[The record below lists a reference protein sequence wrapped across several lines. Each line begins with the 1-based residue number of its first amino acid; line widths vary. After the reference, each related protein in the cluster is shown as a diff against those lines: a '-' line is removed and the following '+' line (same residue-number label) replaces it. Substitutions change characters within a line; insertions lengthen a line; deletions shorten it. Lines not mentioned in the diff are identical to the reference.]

1 MAQLAHIIDVNAAHP
16 LAKAAKEWPSRVC
29 VLSVS
34 GESFVADL
42 TYVREVFEVASI
54 TPVPGMPSMVSGVS
68 NLRGAIVPI
77 ADLRPAL
84 GLAVHGSPG
93 KYAVVIRHGDNT
105 MAVLVDKL
113 PEIRDVL
120 PDEFVSDVS
129 QAMGGAPPFVR
140 GLWKQAGILSGLLD
154 VPALISYVEA

>member
-1 MAQLAHIIDVNAAHP
+1 MAQLEHIIDVKATHS
-16 LAKAAKEWPSRVC
+16 LAEIAKGWPSRVC

-34 GESFVADL
+34 GESFVVDL
-42 TYVREVFEVASI
+42 KYVREVFEVVSI

-68 NLRGAIVPI
+68 NLRGAIVPV

-84 GLAVHGSPG
+84 GLAARGSTG
-93 KYAVVIRHGDNT
+93 KYAVVVRHGDKT

-120 PDEFVSDVS
+120 PEEFVSDVS
-129 QAMGGAPPFVR
+129 QAMAGAPPFVR
-140 GLWKQAGILSGLLD
+140 GLWKQAGTLSGLLD
-154 VPALISYVEA
+154 VPALILYVEA